1 MRNEGLGSWPARRA
15 RKTPRRVALVHGGLS
30 AARGGPSTD
39 DGGPS
44 TECGGRSANA
54 GGPSTEYG
62 GRSAN
67 AGGPSTEYRGR
78 STSTGDLSTDYRTLH
93 TRVTRLAHAL
103 RTRGI
108 RRGDRVAYL
117 GPNHPAYLETLF
129 AAGTLGAVFVPLNTR
144 LAGPEIAYQL
154 TDSGAKALVHAPSHA
169 AVVAG
174 LPGHTDVRTYIEVGT
189 EYEQVLAAASEEP
202 IDEPVGLDDTCII
215 MYTSGTTGRPKGAM
229 LTHGNLIWN
238 AVNVLVDTDLI
249 ADERALVSAPL
260 FHTAGLNMLTLPVL
274 LKGGTCVLVESFDP
288 AATLD
293 LIEQHRIT
301 FMFGVPTMFEQV
313 ARHPRWA
320 DTDLSSLRI
329 LTCGGSPVPTPLIA
343 AYQERG
349 LTFLQGYGMTE
360 AAPGTLF
367 LDAEHAVSKAG
378 SAGVPHFFS
387 DVRVVRPDFTPV
399 DVGETGEIVV
409 RGPHVMPG
417 YWGLPEE
424 TAASFTDGW
433 FRSGDAARVDED
445 DYVYIVDR
453 MKDMIISGGE
463 NVYPAEIEDLLL
475 AHPDIDECAVIGVA
489 DDKWGE
495 VPRAVVVPREGAA
508 LDPDEVLASLAGRL
522 AKYKIPKSLVVADE
536 LPRTASGK
544 LLKSRVRSRY
554 GNNPQAKDAT

>member
-15 RKTPRRVALVHGGLS
+15 RKTPHRTALVYGGLS
-30 AARGGPSTD
+30 TVGGGSSAGHGSSPTVSGSSSTVD
-39 DGGPS
+39 S
-44 TECGGRSANA
+44 ES
-54 GGPSTEYG
+54 
-62 GRSAN
+62 
-67 AGGPSTEYRGR
+67 
-78 STSTGDLSTDYRTLH
+78 STGSSGSSMDYGTLH
-93 TRVTRLAHAL
+93 TRTTRLAHAL
-103 RTRGI
+103 RTRGV
-108 RRGDRVAYL
+108 RRGDRIAYL
-117 GPNHPAYLETLF
+117 GPNHPSYLETLF

-144 LAGPEIAYQL
+144 LTAPEIAYQL
-154 TDSGAKALVHAPSHA
+154 ADSGAKILVYGPTHTAL
-169 AVVAG
+169 VAG
-174 LPGHTDVRTYIEVGT
+174 LPGSTDIRSYVEVGP
-189 EYEQVLAAASEEP
+189 EYEELLEAASAEP
-202 IDEPVGLDDTCII
+202 IDEPVTADDTCII

-229 LTHGNLIWN
+229 LTHGNLTWN
-238 AVNVLVDTDLI
+238 ALNVLVDTDLI

-288 AATLD
+288 DATFD
-293 LIEQHRIT
+293 LVERHRIT
-301 FMFGVPTMFEQV
+301 FMFGVPTMFDQI

-320 DTDLSSLRI
+320 DADLSSLRI
-329 LTCGGSPVPTPLIA
+329 LTCGGSPVPSPLIA

-387 DVRVVRPDFTPV
+387 DVRVVRPDLTPT
-399 DVGETGEIVV
+399 DVGETGEVVV

-424 TAASFTDGW
+424 TAAVFADGW
-433 FRSGDAARVDED
+433 FRSGDAARTD
-445 DYVYIVDR
+445 DDGYVYIVDR

-463 NVYPAEIEDLLL
+463 NIYPAEIEDLLL
-475 AHPDIDECAVIGVA
+475 AHPDIVECAVIGVA

-495 VPRAVVVPREGAA
+495 VPRAVVVPREGAS

-522 AKYKIPKSLVVADE
+522 AKYKIPKSVVVADE
-536 LPRTASGK
+536 LPRTSSGK
-544 LLKSRVRSRY
+544 LLKSRVRKRFGTNS
-554 GNNPQAKDAT
+554 

>member
-15 RKTPRRVALVHGGLS
+15 RKTPHRTALIHGG
-30 AARGGPSTD
+30 
-39 DGGPS
+39 
-44 TECGGRSANA
+44 
-54 GGPSTEYG
+54 
-62 GRSAN
+62 
-67 AGGPSTEYRGR
+67 
-78 STSTGDLSTDYRTLH
+78 TSHTYADLHHRT
-93 TRVTRLAHAL
+93 TRLAHAL
-103 RTRGI
+103 RERGV
-108 RRGDRVAYL
+108 RRGDRIAHL
-117 GPNHPAYLETLF
+117 GPNHPSYLETLF

-154 TDSGAKALVHAPSHA
+154 SDSGAKALVYGPSHA
-169 AVVAG
+169 GLVAG
-174 LPGHTDVRTYIEVGT
+174 LPGSTDVRTYVEVGT
-189 EYEQVLAAASEEP
+189 EYEEALGSAAEEP
-202 IDEPVGLDDTCII
+202 IDEPVAPDDTCLI

-229 LTHGNLIWN
+229 LTHGNITWN
-238 AVNVLVDTDLI
+238 AINVLVDTDLI

-274 LKGGTCVLVESFDP
+274 LKGGTCVLAEAFDP
-288 AATLD
+288 DATFD
-293 LIEQHRIT
+293 LIERHRIT
-301 FMFGVPTMFEQV
+301 FMFGVPTMFDQV
-313 ARHPRWA
+313 ARHPRWPTA
-320 DTDLSSLRI
+320 DLSSLRI

-387 DVRVVRPDFTPV
+387 DVRVVRPDMAAV
-399 DVGETGEIVV
+399 DVGETGEVVV

-424 TAASFTDGW
+424 TAASLADGW

-445 DYVYIVDR
+445 GYVFIVDR
-453 MKDMIISGGE
+453 IKDMIISGGE
-463 NVYPAEIEDLLL
+463 NIYPAEIEDLLL
-475 AHPDIDECAVIGVA
+475 AHPDIAECAVIGVP

-495 VPRAVVVPREGAA
+495 VPRAVVVPRAGTAP
-508 LDPDEVLASLAGRL
+508 DPEAILAFLAGRL
-522 AKYKIPKSLVVADE
+522 ARYKIPKSVVLADE

-544 LLKSRVRSRY
+544 LLKSRVRNQY
-554 GNNPQAKDAT
+554 GNR

>member
-15 RKTPRRVALVHGGLS
+15 RKTPHRTALIHGDTTRTYADLY
-30 AARGGPSTD
+30 ART
-39 DGGPS
+39 
-44 TECGGRSANA
+44 
-54 GGPSTEYG
+54 
-62 GRSAN
+62 
-67 AGGPSTEYRGR
+67 
-78 STSTGDLSTDYRTLH
+78 
-93 TRVTRLAHAL
+93 TRLAHAL
-103 RTRGI
+103 RERGV
-108 RRGDRVAYL
+108 RRGDRIAYL
-117 GPNHPAYLETLF
+117 GPNHPSYLETLF

-154 TDSGAKALVHAPSHA
+154 ADSGAKALVYGPSHA
-169 AVVAG
+169 GLVAG
-174 LPGHTDVRTYIEVGT
+174 LPGSTDVRTYLEVGA
-189 EYEQVLAAASEEP
+189 EYEESLASASPEP
-202 IDEPVGLDDTCII
+202 IDAPVAPDDTCII

-229 LTHGNLIWN
+229 LTHGNLTWN
-238 AVNVLVDTDLI
+238 AINVLVDTDLI

-274 LKGGTCVLVESFDP
+274 LKGGACVLVEAFDP
-288 AATLD
+288 DSTFD
-293 LIEQHRIT
+293 LVERHHIT
-301 FMFGVPTMFEQV
+301 FMFGVPTMFDQV
-313 ARHPRWA
+313 ARHPRWPDA
-320 DTDLSSLRI
+320 DLSSLRI

-367 LDAEHAVSKAG
+367 LDAEHAIGKAG

-387 DVRVVRPDFTPV
+387 DVRVVRPDLAPV
-399 DVGETGEIVV
+399 DVGEVGEVVV

-424 TAASFTDGW
+424 TAASFADGW
-433 FRSGDAARVDED
+433 FRSGDAAQIDED
-445 DYVYIVDR
+445 GYVHIVDR
-453 MKDMIISGGE
+453 IKDMIISGGE
-463 NVYPAEIEDLLL
+463 NIYPAEIEDQLL
-475 AHPDIDECAVIGVA
+475 AHPDIVECAVIGVP

-522 AKYKIPKSLVVADE
+522 AKYKIPKSVVLADE

-544 LLKSRVRSRY
+544 LLKSRVRKRY
-554 GNNPQAKDAT
+554 GSDSQ

>member
-15 RKTPRRVALVHGGLS
+15 RKTPHRTALIHEE
-30 AARGGPSTD
+30 RP
-39 DGGPS
+39 
-44 TECGGRSANA
+44 
-54 GGPSTEYG
+54 
-62 GRSAN
+62 
-67 AGGPSTEYRGR
+67 
-78 STSTGDLSTDYRTLH
+78 TDYRTLH

-103 RTRGI
+103 HARGI
-108 RRGDRVAYL
+108 RRGDRIAHF

-154 TDSGAKALVHAPSHA
+154 ADSGARALVHGPAQ
-169 AVVAG
+169 AG
-174 LPGHTDVRTYIEVGT
+174 LVAELAGSTDVRIRVETGDA
-189 EYEQVLAAASEEP
+189 YEQALAAASDEP
-202 IDEPVGLDDTCII
+202 IDEPVTPDDTCII

-229 LTHGNLIWN
+229 LTHGNLTWN
-238 AVNVLVDTDLI
+238 AVNVLIDHDLI

-274 LKGGTCVLVESFDP
+274 LKGGTCVLVEAFDP
-288 AATLD
+288 EATFD
-293 LIEQHRIT
+293 LIERHRIT
-301 FMFGVPTMFEQV
+301 FMFGVPTMFDRI

-320 DTDLSSLRI
+320 AADLSSLRI

-367 LDAEHAVSKAG
+367 LDAEHAVGKAG

-387 DVRVVRPDFTPV
+387 DVRVVRPDLTPV
-399 DVGETGEIVV
+399 DVGETGEVMV

-424 TAASFTDGW
+424 TEAAFADGW

-445 DYVYIVDR
+445 GYVRIVDR
-453 MKDMIISGGE
+453 IKDMIISGGE
-463 NVYPAEIEDLLL
+463 NIYPAEIEDLLL
-475 AHPDIDECAVIGVA
+475 AHPGIAECAVIGVP
-489 DDKWGE
+489 DDTWGE
-495 VPRAVVVPREGAA
+495 VPCAVVVPAA
-508 LDPDEVLASLAGRL
+508 GIGLDPEEVLASLAGRL
-522 AKYKIPKSLVVADE
+522 AKYKIPKSVVVTDE

-544 LLKSRVRSRY
+544 LLKSRVRHLCGTST
-554 GNNPQAKDAT
+554 P

>member
-15 RKTPRRVALVHGGLS
+15 RKTPHRTALISGGQ
-30 AARGGPSTD
+30 A
-39 DGGPS
+39 
-44 TECGGRSANA
+44 
-54 GGPSTEYG
+54 
-62 GRSAN
+62 
-67 AGGPSTEYRGR
+67 
-78 STSTGDLSTDYRTLH
+78 TDYGTLH
-93 TRVTRLAHAL
+93 ARTTRLAHAL
-103 RTRGI
+103 RALGI

-129 AAGTLGAVFVPLNTR
+129 AAGVLGAVFVPLNTR

-154 TDSGAKALVHAPSHA
+154 GDSGARALLYGPSHA
-169 AVVAG
+169 GLVAG
-174 LPGHTDVRTYIEVGT
+174 LPGTTDVRTYAEVGP
-189 EYEQVLAAASEEP
+189 EYEELLSAAPDDP
-202 IDEPVGLDDTCII
+202 IDEPVAPDDTCII

-229 LTHGNLIWN
+229 LTHANLTWN
-238 AVNVLVDTDLI
+238 AFNVLVDTDLI

-274 LKGGTCVLVESFDP
+274 LKGGTCVLVEAFDP
-288 AATLD
+288 GATLD
-293 LIEQHRIT
+293 LIERHRIT

-320 DTDLSSLRI
+320 DADLSSLRI

-360 AAPGTLF
+360 ASPGTLF
-367 LDAEHAVSKAG
+367 LDAEHAISKAG

-387 DVRVVRPDFTPV
+387 DVRVVRPDLTPV
-399 DVGETGEIVV
+399 EVGEPGEITV

-424 TAASFTDGW
+424 TAASFADGW
-433 FRSGDAARVDED
+433 FRSGDAATVDED
-445 DYVYIVDR
+445 GYVFVVDR
-453 MKDMIISGGE
+453 LKDMIISGGE

-475 AHPDIDECAVIGVA
+475 AHPDIVECAVIGVP
-489 DDKWGE
+489 DDRWGE
-495 VPRAVVVPREGAA
+495 VPRAVVVPREGTV
-508 LDPDEVLASLAGRL
+508 LDLDEVLASLTGRL
-522 AKYKIPKSLVVADE
+522 ARYKLPKSVVLADE

-544 LLKSRVRSRY
+544 LLKARVRKRY
-554 GNNPQAKDAT
+554 GSPDSQPRNPT

>member
-15 RKTPRRVALVHGGLS
+15 RKTPHRTALIHGDTTLTY
-30 AARGGPSTD
+30 AA
-39 DGGPS
+39 
-44 TECGGRSANA
+44 
-54 GGPSTEYG
+54 
-62 GRSAN
+62 
-67 AGGPSTEYRGR
+67 
-78 STSTGDLSTDYRTLH
+78 LH
-93 TRVTRLAHAL
+93 TRTTRLAHAL
-103 RTRGI
+103 RDRGI

-117 GPNHPAYLETLF
+117 GPNHPSYLETLF
-129 AAGTLGAVFVPLNTR
+129 AAGMLGAVFVPLNTR

-154 TDSGAKALVHAPSHA
+154 ADSGAKALVYGPAHAGL
-169 AVVAG
+169 VAG
-174 LPGHTDVRTYIEVGT
+174 LPGGTDVRTRVEVGA
-189 EYEQVLAAASEEP
+189 EYEEAIAGAAADP
-202 IDEPVGLDDTCII
+202 VDEPVAADDVCVI

-229 LTHGNLIWN
+229 LTHANLTWN

-274 LKGGTCVLVESFDP
+274 LKGGACVLVEAFDP
-288 AATLD
+288 AGTLD
-293 LIEQHRIT
+293 LIERHRIT
-301 FMFGVPTMFEQV
+301 FMFGVPTMFDQV
-313 ARHPRWA
+313 ARQPRFPDA
-320 DTDLSSLRI
+320 DLSSLRI

-367 LDAEHAVSKAG
+367 LDAEHALAKAG

-387 DVRVVRPDFTPV
+387 DVRVVRPDLTPV
-399 DVGETGEIVV
+399 GVGETGEVVV

-445 DYVYIVDR
+445 GYVHIVDR
-453 MKDMIISGGE
+453 IKDMIISGGE

-475 AHPDIDECAVIGVA
+475 AHPDIAECAVIGVP
-489 DDKWGE
+489 DTTWGE
-495 VPRAVVVPREGAA
+495 VPRAVVVPRRGARP
-508 LDPDEVLASLAGRL
+508 DPGRILASLAGRL
-522 AKYKIPKSLVVADE
+522 AKYKIPKSVVIADE

-544 LLKSRVRSRY
+544 LLKAQVRRRY
-554 GNNPQAKDAT
+554 GGQLSP

>member
-15 RKTPRRVALVHGGLS
+15 RKTPHRTALIHGGT
-30 AARGGPSTD
+30 P
-39 DGGPS
+39 
-44 TECGGRSANA
+44 
-54 GGPSTEYG
+54 
-62 GRSAN
+62 
-67 AGGPSTEYRGR
+67 
-78 STSTGDLSTDYRTLH
+78 TDYRTLH
-93 TRVTRLAHAL
+93 LRTTRLAHAL
-103 RTRGI
+103 RARGV

-117 GPNHPAYLETLF
+117 GPNHPSYLETLF

-154 TDSGAKALVHAPSHA
+154 ADSGAKALVYGPSHA
-169 AVVAG
+169 GLVAG
-174 LPGHTDVRTYIEVGT
+174 LPGSTDVRTYVEAGA
-189 EYEQVLAAASEEP
+189 ESEDP
-202 IDEPVGLDDTCII
+202 VDEPVTPDDTCII

-229 LTHGNLIWN
+229 LTHGNITWN
-238 AVNVLVDTDLI
+238 AINVLVDTDLT

-274 LKGGTCVLVESFDP
+274 LKGGTCVLVEAFDP
-288 AATLD
+288 DTTFD
-293 LIEQHRIT
+293 LIERHRIT
-301 FMFGVPTMFEQV
+301 FMFGVPTMFDQV
-313 ARHPRWA
+313 ARHPRWPDA
-320 DTDLSSLRI
+320 DLSSLRI

-387 DVRVVRPDFTPV
+387 DVRVVRPDMAPV
-399 DVGETGEIVV
+399 DVGETGEVVV

-424 TAASFTDGW
+424 TAASLADGW

-445 DYVYIVDR
+445 GYVFIVDR
-453 MKDMIISGGE
+453 IKDMIISGGE
-463 NVYPAEIEDLLL
+463 NIYPAEIEDLLL
-475 AHPDIDECAVIGVA
+475 AHPDVVECAVIGVP

-495 VPRAVVVPREGAA
+495 VPRAVVVPREGTAP
-508 LDPDEVLASLAGRL
+508 DPEAILASLAGRL
-522 AKYKIPKSLVVADE
+522 ARYKIPKSVVLADE

-544 LLKSRVRSRY
+544 LLKSRVRNRY
-554 GNNPQAKDAT
+554 GNS